1 MLLARE
7 VYGWLRHLLNT
18 DPLTLANQVV
28 VEEVPSTFAPQGDTT
43 DGSRTLAIHKISDGL
58 TPRIE
63 VRFTGIRPQV
73 YWYSKDEPHGSL
85 IGLSNQFATVPGD
98 WKSWDCSD
106 FCSWL
111 LLSAK
116 VRLCGSAEA
125 MEVLVSAA
133 AKITAQ
139 PKMNIDDVLMVL
151 EAVKK
156 AHMDKKKG
164 SGKTLTAPALEKFL
178 KANKLGDLLS
188 FVHSVL
194 EYFVTQKEG
203 KTPDT
208 TDKEGKKVPGIRRKV
223 TWDDIDLLET
233 EITKE
238 GFDIIPFNVIKRS
251 LEPSMDEVRRIL
263 PTGVFELLLSKKT
276 APQTSASTARY
287 LGEILASSIRG
298 LQLPLN
304 PLKDKV
310 TFGKATIAA
319 LRQGK
324 APIQYLEE
332 FELSDPNEKILPWS
346 MIRRNV
352 FAYSYDTLASASDL
366 SGLVLEWL
374 ESSDLLL
381 PLYHREEGQ
390 EEALKS
396 ALAIQLKNYTDKTL
410 GSEPWLRAMMDGLVG
425 ISESQDLLRALQS
438 EFDLWLFD
446 ALSPAV
452 DRWRLPLSPYSFSTE
467 KKDQQ
472 LYDSIYG
479 AWLKYLLTFQQ
490 KSKESLSS
498 RLKDTFDAFYSS
510 IGEQWNAEVFHD
522 YKPKIPAINKIL
534 TSVQDGDVEGLFQLL
549 VEDLEAES
557 GTPCPPSLKDLMLVN
572 PFFLNILRELRL
584 QSVQFPL
591 PLLQGGKKK

>member
-18 DPLTLANQVV
+18 DPLTKANQIV
-28 VEEVPSTFAPQGDTT
+28 VEETPSTFVPQGDTT
-43 DGSRTLAIHKISDGL
+43 DGSRTLAIHKISEGL

-73 YWYSKDEPHGSL
+73 YWYSKDEPHGTL
-85 IGLSNQFATVPGD
+85 IGLSNQFGSIPGD
-98 WKSWDCSD
+98 WKAWDCSD
-106 FCSWL
+106 FCNWL

-116 VRLCGSAEA
+116 VRLCGSSEA
-125 MEVLVSAA
+125 MEALVSAA
-133 AKITAQ
+133 VKVTAE
-139 PKMNIDDVLMVL
+139 PKMNINDVLMVL
-151 EAVKK
+151 EAVKA
-156 AHMDKKKG
+156 AHLKG
-164 SGKTLTAPALEKFL
+164 GKTLTAATLDNFL
-178 KANKLGDLLS
+178 KKRKLGDIVS
-188 FVHSVL
+188 FAHSVL
-194 EYFVTQKEG
+194 EYFVLQREG
-203 KTPDT
+203 KTPA
-208 TDKEGKKVPGIRRKV
+208 GNRRKV
-223 TWDDIDLLET
+223 AWADIDMLET

-251 LEPSMDEVRRIL
+251 LESNKEEVRRLL
-263 PTGVFELLLSKKT
+263 PSGIFEALLSGKKT

-287 LGEILASSIRG
+287 LSEILASSIRG
-298 LQLPLN
+298 LPLPLN

-310 TFGKATIAA
+310 YFGKATIAA

-324 APIQYLEE
+324 APMQYLEE
-332 FELSDPNEKILPWS
+332 FEVSDPDEQILPWS
-346 MIRRNV
+346 MIRRSV
-352 FAYSYDTLASASDL
+352 FAYSYDTLASAQDL
-366 SGLVLEWL
+366 SNLVLEWL

-381 PLYHREEGQ
+381 PLYHRNEGQ
-390 EEALKS
+390 EEALKG
-396 ALAIQLKNYTDKTL
+396 ALAIQLQNYLDKTL

-452 DRWRLPLSPYSFSTE
+452 ERWRLPLSPYSFSTE
-467 KKDQQ
+467 KKDQK

-479 AWLKYLLTFQQ
+479 SWLRYLLEFQQ
-490 KSKESLSS
+490 KSKESLSG
-498 RLKDTFDAFYSS
+498 RLKDTFDLFYSS
-510 IGEQWNAEVFHD
+510 IGEQWNAEVFQD

-549 VEDLEAES
+549 VEDLESES
-557 GTPCPPSLKDLMLVN
+557 GTPCPPSLKDIMLVN

-591 PLLQGGKKK
+591 PLLQAGGQKK